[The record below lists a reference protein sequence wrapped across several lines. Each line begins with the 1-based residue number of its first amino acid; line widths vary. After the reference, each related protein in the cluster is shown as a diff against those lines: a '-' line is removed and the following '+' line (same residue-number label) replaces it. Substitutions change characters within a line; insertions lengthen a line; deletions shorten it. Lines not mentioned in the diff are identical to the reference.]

1 MVECYAEH
9 MNALD
14 TTFAALSHEARRAIL
29 ATLAEGETRLS
40 DLAGPFAMSQTAVS
54 KHVRVLSDAGLVTV
68 EQRGRSRYCRLNA
81 APMKQASDWL
91 SDYEAFWGQQFD
103 NLARYLAQSGD

>member
-1 MVECYAEH
+1 

-14 TTFAALSHEARRAIL
+14 STFAALSHEARRAIL
-29 ATLAEGETRLS
+29 ARLADGETRLS

-81 APMKQASDWL
+81 APMKDASEWL

-103 NLARYLAQSGD
+103 NLARYLADNGD

>member
-1 MVECYAEH
+1 

-29 ATLAEGETRLS
+29 ARLADGETRLS

-81 APMKQASDWL
+81 TPMKQAAEWL
-91 SDYEAFWGQQFD
+91 SD
-103 NLARYLAQSGD
+103 